1 MFYGGD
7 LDTRFSGT
15 VMYST
20 VTTNLTVQVERYRNG
35 KLCDI
40 VSLFNKELYAI
51 YQAYMGIKYD
61 ISFCKAYNDKGIVTQ
76 FYCSDFFEIPFED
89 LKY

>member
-40 VSLFNKELYAI
+40 VSLFNKELDYLA
-51 YQAYMGIKYD
+51 KL
-61 ISFCKAYNDKGIVTQ
+61 KAMKLLIGAK
-76 FYCSDFFEIPFED
+76 S
-89 LKY
+89 LKRTVRTLTRTEKCLEVCYLLSS